1 MQRTFIHSTSMET
14 PPQTSLDNNAI
25 AQITASVSAAVL
37 QQIMMHIKTTG
48 GVHQSQSIQTLTP
61 QSNQSNHLLTPQSS
75 QSNHI
80 LAPQSSQSNHHM
92 LAPQSSQSNHMLLT
106 SLRQSD
112 QMLSLPSTE
121 NMEPSLIGS
130 ESRTMSEST
139 TSTSCI
145 EQSTSKQKLPTTHRH
160 YLSEPM
166 RLTFSEFEQRLKD
179 KLPDSVMESELLKKF
194 PSLHQ
199 FRIAYII
206 PLAAMFPGQKQI
218 ELSITDPVFSALFL
232 QRACHIRRKQRQEGV
247 KPTPETKE
255 RIMYR
260 ITIKDIW
267 EQLG

>member
-75 QSNHI
+75 QSNH
-80 LAPQSSQSNHHM
+80 M

-121 NMEPSLIGS
+121 NMEPSLVLKVGLCQKVQHLHPAS
-130 ESRTMSEST
+130 NNLRRSRN
-139 TSTSCI
+139 
-145 EQSTSKQKLPTTHRH
+145 
-160 YLSEPM
+160 
-166 RLTFSEFEQRLKD
+166 
-179 KLPDSVMESELLKKF
+179 
-194 PSLHQ
+194 
-199 FRIAYII
+199 
-206 PLAAMFPGQKQI
+206 
-218 ELSITDPVFSALFL
+218 FL
-232 QRACHIRRKQRQEGV
+232 QLIA
-247 KPTPETKE
+247 
-255 RIMYR
+255 
-260 ITIKDIW
+260 ITYLNLCVWPSVNSSKDWKINY
-267 EQLG
+267 QIL